1 MTLLAHQT
9 EIRFPSIEKG
19 EARVHR
25 LPLLRASRQT
35 LAGFGE
41 IVPDFGSAKVK
52 MTPWPL
58 KGWRPMSA
66 GVNGNEAGEV
76 EGAFSMWAEGGL
88 LFGRNEAVKR
98 AYIIGW
104 YDDPAIARRDREPRS
119 RDCLY
124 IYQANY
130 HPDGGQIWYPRQG
143 IPFVAVLAKP
153 TDDVRPEDFVA
164 FYCDGSFG
172 IQILPEVWHQPAAPI
187 GTGMTVDNKQGRVH
201 ACVDFNAISEFD
213 CYLQVPLTL
222 DAIAA

>member
-1 MTLLAHQT
+1 
-9 EIRFPSIEKG
+9 
-19 EARVHR
+19 
-25 LPLLRASRQT
+25 
-35 LAGFGE
+35 
-41 IVPDFGSAKVK
+41 VK

-130 HPDGGQIWYPRQG
+130 HPDGGQIDIRAELPTHFADSLRQLG
-143 IPFVAVLAKP
+143 FEEMLGNNMPLDKPPPPSREVKKQQARQHAKG
-153 TDDVRPEDFVA
+153 VRKARRGERRGRGERED
-164 FYCDGSFG
+164 
-172 IQILPEVWHQPAAPI
+172 AP
-187 GTGMTVDNKQGRVH
+187 KPKR
-201 ACVDFNAISEFD
+201 
-213 CYLQVPLTL
+213 
-222 DAIAA
+222 

>member
-9 EIRFPSIEKG
+9 DVRFPSIAKG

-25 LPLLRASRQT
+25 VPLVPATADS

-41 IVPDFGSAKVK
+41 IVPDFASAKVK
-52 MTPWPL
+52 MTSWPL
-58 KGWRPMSA
+58 KGWRPMSP

-76 EGAFSMWAEGGL
+76 AGAFSMWAEGGL

-104 YDDPAIARRDREPRS
+104 YEDPATASREREPAA
-119 RDCLY
+119 RDSLY

-130 HPDGGQIWYPRQG
+130 HPDGGQIWCPRERT
-143 IPFVAVLAKP
+143 PFVAVLAKP
-153 TDDVRPEDFVA
+153 TDDVRPKDFVA
-164 FYCDGSFG
+164 FQCDGSFG

-187 GTGMTVDNKQGRVH
+187 GPSMTIDNKQGRVH
-201 ACVDFNAISEFD
+201 ACVDFDALTEFG
-213 CYLQVPLTL
+213 CYLEVPLGN
-222 DAIAA
+222 